1 MLKDKFYSS
10 LNDDPNYAGKVEI
23 VFVTDDRAPDHFDR
37 NFKQMPWYAI
47 PFSEE
52 HRIANLKSK
61 YGICELP
68 TLVILSATTGEVIT
82 HEGKHNVS
90 DGKGALAKWK
100 DMSQQQTGSWANFP
114 KEGQLKEIWMAL

>member
-1 MLKDKFYSS
+1 
-10 LNDDPNYAGKVEI
+10 
-23 VFVTDDRAPDHFDR
+23 
-37 NFKQMPWYAI
+37 MPWYAI

-52 HRIANLKSK
+52 HKIANLKSK

-100 DMSQQQTGSWANFP
+100 DMS
-114 KEGQLKEIWMAL
+114 